1 MATKIAINANDL
13 RDRAFWQS
21 EFPEL
26 TLSDGVDAA
35 RFAEGF
41 EYTDDARAVDAQRMA
56 QDGYI
61 LGRHLG
67 LETLA
72 PVLANAV
79 RRCVAKQLPPV
90 FLFLFDE
97 AWQAFYAL
105 APAITPFLGTP
116 LCALPDFWVW
126 HVDPAEGQAGWA
138 PHVDKGSWSLT
149 PEGRP
154 LSATVWIPLSRA
166 TPLNSC
172 IYVLPASRDPEY
184 GKTTDQRRIGLDIT
198 QMRALPVEPG
208 EWLCWNQ
215 AILHWGSATSRF
227 ADEPRI
233 SMALEFQSNSVPAFN
248 EPLIRDPRELNFD
261 LRLRLVA
268 KQILQYR
275 HMYAVDPAI
284 EALAKSIL
292 PDFRD

>member
-1 MATKIAINANDL
+1 MATKIAFSANDL
-13 RDRAFWQS
+13 RDRSFWKA
-21 EFPEL
+21 EFPGL
-26 TLSDGVDAA
+26 GLSDGLDAA
-35 RFAEGF
+35 RFASDGAYGEQARAL
-41 EYTDDARAVDAQRMA
+41 DARRMA

-61 LGRHLG
+61 QGRHPS
-67 LETLA
+67 LEGLA
-72 PVLANAV
+72 PKLADAT
-79 RRCVAKQLPPV
+79 RHCVALRLPPV

-97 AWQAFYAL
+97 AWESFYAL
-105 APAITPFLGTP
+105 SAALTPFLGAP

-126 HVDPAEGQAGWA
+126 HVDPAQGEAGWA
-138 PHVDKGSWSLT
+138 PHVDKGSVSLS

-154 LSATVWIPLSRA
+154 LSATVWIPLTRA

-184 GKTTDQRRIGLDIT
+184 GVTPDQRRIGLDIT
-198 QMRALPVEPG
+198 QMRALPAEPG
-208 EWLCWNQ
+208 DWLCWNQ

-233 SMALEFQSNSVPAFN
+233 SMALEFQSNSVAPFN
-248 EPLIRDPRELNFD
+248 EPLIRDPRELTFD
-261 LRLRLVA
+261 LRLKLVA

-275 HMYAVDPAI
+275 HMYAVDPGV
-284 EALAKSIL
+284 EALARSIL